1 MSELYLLLVKF
12 INIFHK
18 PYDYEFQM

>member
-18 PYDYEFQM
+18 PYDYEFQV